1 MTKKTEALKEY
12 LSEKY
17 PGEEWEIQRQVGRQ
31 YNPYHL
37 EVTFDN
43 EKDWAYTYSVADKNK
58 ICQSVWTPPEGMLP
72 REGKHFEEDCG

>member
-1 MTKKTEALKEY
+1 MTKKTDALEEY

-37 EVTFDN
+37 VVTFDN
-43 EKDWAYTYSVADKNK
+43 EKDWAYTYSVEESN